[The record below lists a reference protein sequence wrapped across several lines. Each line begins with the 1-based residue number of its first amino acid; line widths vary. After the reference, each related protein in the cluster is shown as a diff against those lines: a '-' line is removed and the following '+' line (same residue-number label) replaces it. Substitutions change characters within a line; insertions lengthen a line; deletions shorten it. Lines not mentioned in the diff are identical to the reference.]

1 MNIITKLPGPLLVFL
16 GACSLSFGGL
26 IVKSFEGSTLWQI
39 LFWRSLFFSLTVL
52 AFLVISYRKK
62 TFKANLTSKQKF
74 SFFYGNLLT
83 KYLKFIIKKSLINKQ
98 KKMQDFLVHTLES
111 RLDIFLY
118 RSGLFPSI
126 FEAKQWVNHKK
137 IKVNKTIVNNNNYVL
152 KSGDFIE
159 IPTNLKYKKI
169 MLLPYSHIDNNL
181 PILVFLRK
189 PRINEIKYPFKFN
202 SNFLFEYLNKN

>member
-1 MNIITKLPGPLLVFL
+1 MSRNTPKYKIIFQTKSNVWGKYNNENKFNKKKWGKFL
-16 GACSLSFGGL
+16 KYLDF
-26 IVKSFEGSTLWQI
+26 
-39 LFWRSLFFSLTVL
+39 
-52 AFLVISYRKK
+52 KK
-62 TFKANLTSKQKF
+62 TNFFLRKPKSLKVLYKQRLLNKQKF
-74 SFFYGNLLT
+74 KSFYGNITYNKLKTIYNEIKT
-83 KYLKFIIKKSLINKQ
+83 KNSFNIVENLIIR
-98 KKMQDFLVHTLES
+98 LES
-111 RLDIFLY
+111 RLDVFLY